1 MIPRNSKELRIGVDV
16 QVLALLVRRRGP
28 RRRLN
33 DVHVCLARVPA
44 RRVPTRHDG
53 VATWH
58 WSTSFSSNSHQMA
71 PTFAR
76 WFARAR
82 LRVYARVYNIC
93 IYVCIHAPMYT
104 YVCVCART
112 CVCVCVSVFVCV
124 RMCEC
129 GCIWVCAWTRLRINL
144 CLHLVGRLSARA
156 VFALVV
162 SLLIK
167 LALAAKWR
175 GVFCKASARHLASLH
190 ADARP
195 CRISGAPDV
204 AKHDMPLCGLNFKPT
219 VLGYEVH
226 AASVLDVRRN

>member
-1 MIPRNSKELRIGVDV
+1 MACTSAMRGSQPAEYPRATMGWQHGI
-16 QVLALLVRRRGP
+16 GP
-28 RRRLN
+28 RASAQTRIRWHRPSRAGLR
-33 DVHVCLARVPA
+33 VHVCAC
-44 RRVPTRHDG
+44 TR
-53 VATWH
+53 AC
-58 WSTSFSSNSHQMA
+58 
-71 PTFAR
+71 
-76 WFARAR
+76 
-82 LRVYARVYNIC
+82 I
-93 IYVCIHAPMYT
+93 IYVYMYVYTHRCIRM
-104 YVCVCART
+104 CVCSHV

-219 VLGYEVH
+219 ALGYEVH
-226 AASVLDVRRN
+226 AASILDVRRN